1 MPPKGRRVHNT
12 RSVSGT
18 RSRANSPL
26 VVKVN
31 NDMAKVKQPKQ
42 TKAKLKSIVKVVK
55 NTTNAATTKKVS
67 FRQGPAPPA
76 DRQPVEQPAVP
87 TRQTAFADAMVHW
100 KLSMVAAINSC
111 PSPSTSG
118 DQDN

>member
-12 RSVSGT
+12 HSVSGIH
-18 RSRANSPL
+18 SHANSPL

-31 NDMAKVKQPKQ
+31 NDMAKAKQPKQ

-55 NTTNAATTKKVS
+55 NTTNATATKKVS
-67 FRQGPAPPA
+67 FRQVPAPPA
-76 DRQPVEQPAVP
+76 DHQLVQQPVAPP
-87 TRQTAFADAMVHW
+87 RQTAFTDAMACW

-111 PSPSTSG
+111 LLRYGSE
-118 DQDN
+118 